1 MEEVFSRA
9 KKGQVEEKKGE
20 RAAKMQG
27 RM

>member
-9 KKGQVEEKKGE
+9 KKGQVEDKKGE
-20 RAAKMQG
+20 RSAMMQG